1 MAPFTTT
8 MASSSGS
15 PPKDQVQPRITQWR
29 LLTDQPMI
37 TDAVLNHKYEG
48 RGTLE
53 EPYVVDWVPGDPRNP
68 LRLPEWHKWVMTATV
83 AFGTLAVSFASTAF
97 SGSLPQV
104 EQHFGVSTE
113 VATLSVSLFVLGFAI
128 GPMTWAPLSELYG
141 RQILWAVTFGL
152 MTVFGGASLASTNIQ
167 TLLVLRF
174 FTGAIGASSIAN
186 SAGVVSDIFTA
197 KQRGLGVTI
206 YCSAPFLGPT
216 LGPITGGFLAEAAG
230 WKWVDAMTILFSGA
244 MWIIGLLI
252 VPETYTPRILIRRA
266 NALSKIT
273 GKVYKSHLE
282 IEKGP
287 KKPRAVFRIAMTRP
301 WILLVR
307 EPIVLLLSI
316 YMAIVYGTLYLIFS
330 AFPIV
335 FETQRHWSQGVSGL
349 SFVGNMLGQ
358 IGALVFYSV
367 HFDVRYQRSLAKKGG
382 FLPPEARLVPANFGC
397 VLLPVGLFW
406 FAWTTYSRV
415 HWIVSLIGSTIFG
428 FGQVLVFLSIMNYL
442 IDAYTI
448 YAASTMAANAVLRAV
463 FAAVFPLFTNYMYA
477 NLGVQWASS
486 VPAFLSLACVPFP
499 FLFYKYGLVIRERC
513 KYAAE
518 AKRISDA
525 LEAATRAAAGVPGA
539 LPGDQPEPEQ
549 ALEDKAEMGM
559 TPSRGSS
566 RSRTLTDE
574 GGKSDGN
581 EAKAELGSGDEKRD
595 RES

>member
-1 MAPFTTT
+1 M
-8 MASSSGS
+8 
-15 PPKDQVQPRITQWR
+15 DQGQPRATQWQ

-48 RGTLE
+48 AGTIE
-53 EPYVVDWVPGDPRNP
+53 KPYIVDWIPGDPRNP
-68 LRLPEWHKWVMTATV
+68 LRLPDWHKWLITVTV
-83 AFGTLAVSFASTAF
+83 ALGTFAVSFASTAF

-104 EQHFGVSTE
+104 ERDFQVSNE

-141 RQILWAVTFGL
+141 RQALWATTFGL
-152 MTVFGGASLASTNIQ
+152 MTIFGGASLASTNIH

-186 SAGVVSDIFTA
+186 SAGVISDMFTA

-244 MWIIGLLI
+244 MWIVGLLI
-252 VPETYTPRILIRRA
+252 VPETYAPRLLIRRA

-273 GKVYKSHLE
+273 GKVYKSRLE
-282 IEKGP
+282 AEKGP
-287 KKPRAVFRIAMTRP
+287 KKPRVVFAIAMTRP

-335 FETQRHWSQGVSGL
+335 FETERHWSQGVSGL

-358 IGALVFYSV
+358 IAALVFYSV
-367 HFDVRYQRSLAKKGG
+367 YFDVRYRRSLEKNGG
-382 FLPPEARLVPANFGC
+382 FLPPEARLIPANVGC
-397 VLLPVGLFW
+397 LLLPIGLFW
-406 FAWTTYSRV
+406 FAWTTYSWI

-428 FGQVLVFLSIMNYL
+428 FGQVLVS
-442 IDAYTI
+442 AT
-448 YAASTMAANAVLRAV
+448 STMSMTCIEIRRLAPVYHR
-463 FAAVFPLFTNYMYA
+463 TTM
-477 NLGVQWASS
+477 AS
-486 VPAFLSLACVPFP
+486 
-499 FLFYKYGLVIRERC
+499 
-513 KYAAE
+513 
-518 AKRISDA
+518 D
-525 LEAATRAAAGVPGA
+525 
-539 LPGDQPEPEQ
+539 
-549 ALEDKAEMGM
+549 
-559 TPSRGSS
+559 
-566 RSRTLTDE
+566 
-574 GGKSDGN
+574 
-581 EAKAELGSGDEKRD
+581 
-595 RES
+595 